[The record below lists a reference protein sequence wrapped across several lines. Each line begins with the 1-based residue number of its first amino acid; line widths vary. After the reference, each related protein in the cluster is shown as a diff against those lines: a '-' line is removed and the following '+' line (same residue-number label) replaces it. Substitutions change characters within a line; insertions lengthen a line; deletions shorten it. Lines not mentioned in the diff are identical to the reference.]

1 MQSHRN
7 PLISIEDEL
16 THEHREII
24 RLLANGA
31 RNNEI
36 ARVLNL
42 TVSQVRTRMH
52 HLMIIFDAHD
62 RAHVVAQAAR
72 AGVLDLSRVQ
82 TVDERAQ
89 ELSA

>member
-62 RAHVVAQAAR
+62 RAHVVAEAAR
-72 AGVLDLSRVQ
+72 AGILRMDEVL
-82 TVDERAQ
+82 TVDEQRG
-89 ELSA
+89 ELIA